1 MQRIRALVAIIIL
14 IATVLGLWAETW
26 RRDDARVVVVY
37 CAHDAV
43 YADGVLKDFTKATG
57 IAVSVR
63 YDTEATK
70 SLGLVE
76 RLIAEAPAPQCDVF
90 WNNEQLGTMDLARRG
105 ILAPY
110 RGSGWSRIPAR
121 FRADD
126 GTWTGFAARM
136 RVVIENTAIPGA
148 ASHVPAQ
155 GAIAKPLYGTTLT
168 HYCALWQRFGGD
180 AVKRWHA
187 ALHAHGIHEVDGN
200 ALVRAAVA
208 DGVSLW
214 GLTDTDDAYE
224 ALDGGKPVRM
234 VPARVTL
241 IGADPDAPGATAA
254 ATATAAMDDPVVLI
268 PNTVAVVNGAPHL
281 TAAQQLAD
289 YLACAGTEIA
299 LAKSGSRQVPLGPV
313 DAASLPP
320 DVQGLL
326 PYVAQA
332 MPIDARLL
340 AARDEVLPWLK
351 AEYAGQ

>member
-1 MQRIRALVAIIIL
+1 MQRIRALVAVVTL
-14 IATVLGLWAETW
+14 IAVVLGLWAITW
-26 RRDDARVVVVY
+26 RRTDSSVVVVY

-43 YADGVLKDFTKATG
+43 YADGVLKDFTAKTG

-76 RLIAEAPAPQCDVF
+76 RLMAEASAPQCDVF

-105 ILAPY
+105 MLADY
-110 RGSGWSRIPAR
+110 RGAGWTRIPPR
-121 FRADD
+121 FRDAD
-126 GTWTGFAARM
+126 GHWTGFAARM
-136 RVVIENTAIPGA
+136 RVVIENTGIATA
-148 ASHVPAQ
+148 ADHRAAQ

-168 HYCALWQRFGGD
+168 HYCALWARFGGD

-187 ALHAHGIHEVDGN
+187 ALRAQGVHEVDGN
-200 ALVRAAVA
+200 ALVRVAVA
-208 DGVSLW
+208 DGVCAW

-234 VPARVTL
+234 VPARVAL
-241 IGADPDAPGATAA
+241 IGLDAGSAAVSASAAA
-254 ATATAAMDDPVVLI
+254 ATDDPVVVI
-268 PNTVAVVNGAPHL
+268 PNTVAVISGAPHL
-281 TAAQQLAD
+281 AAAQRLAD
-289 YLACAGTEIA
+289 FLASADTEIA

-313 DAASLPP
+313 DAAQLPAE
-320 DVQGLL
+320 VVGLL
-326 PYVAQA
+326 PYVAQS